1 MQELGESRVQ
11 YFINEYKN
19 TVFKQKS
26 KPNKDKKEKAAK
38 IGQNALEEKVKRR
51 LETRLLRT
59 SLIIIKTYYLEIMG
73 AIIST
78 QQAPL

>member
-26 KPNKDKKEKAAK
+26 KTNKDKKEKAAK
-38 IGQNALEEKVKRR
+38 LGQNALEEKVMRR

-59 SLIIIKTYYLEIMG
+59 SLIIIKKYDLEIMG

>member
-26 KPNKDKKEKAAK
+26 KPNKDKKKKDAK
-38 IGQNALEEKVKRR
+38 IGQNALEEKVKKR
-51 LETRLLRT
+51 LETRLLKT
-59 SLIIIKTYYLEIMG
+59 SFMIIKKYDLEIMG

-78 QQAPL
+78 QQALL

>member
-38 IGQNALEEKVKRR
+38 IGQNALEEKVMRR

-59 SLIIIKTYYLEIMG
+59 SLIIIKKYDLEIMG